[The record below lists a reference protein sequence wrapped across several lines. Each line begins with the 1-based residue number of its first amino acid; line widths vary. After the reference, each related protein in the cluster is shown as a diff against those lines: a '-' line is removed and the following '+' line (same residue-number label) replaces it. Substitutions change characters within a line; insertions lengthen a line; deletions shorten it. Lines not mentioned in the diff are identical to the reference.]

1 VSSAWLRPLSR
12 RLFPRPGAPIRRAR
26 TRLTLEE
33 FEDRT
38 VPVTNT
44 WNIATGG
51 AWTTDANWSLGH
63 APTSA

>member
-1 VSSAWLRPLSR
+1 
-12 RLFPRPGAPIRRAR
+12 
-26 TRLTLEE
+26 LEE